1 MTAPKAQAAL
11 AKAMRD
17 GSFAPVYLLHG
28 DDDFRKEAAVRQLV
42 ASAVEAGLRDFN
54 VELRRG
60 ADLDA
65 ETLGALLATPP
76 MMADRRVLVVR
87 DVGALR
93 KDARTE
99 LDRYL
104 ARPAADA
111 VVVLVAPAG
120 AKPDRPLLDHAAVS
134 AVEFKPLEGDKL
146 PGWIVGH
153 ARTELGVEITPEAAS
168 LLLAAVGADLPSLA
182 TELDKLASYAGER
195 AIDEEAVS
203 AIVGV
208 RRGETLGDF
217 LDAVAARDAAR
228 ALALLPHVQQQPK
241 ASAVTTVMALGAQT
255 LMLAWAQA
263 ARAEGM
269 GAGVVAK
276 ELWTVL
282 KESGGVFLGRPW
294 GEAVAA
300 WTRYYPGW
308 SAAALD
314 AALDALLAADVA
326 LKESRVSSDEQVLAT
341 LVLTLCAPDAAH
353 DRSAA

>member
-1 MTAPKAQAAL
+1 MSAPKAQAAL

-28 DDDFRKEAAVRQLV
+28 DDDFRKEAAVRALV
-42 ASAVEAGLRDFN
+42 ASAVEPGLRDFN

-76 MMADRRVLVVR
+76 LMADRRVLVVR
-87 DVGALR
+87 DAGALG
-93 KDARTE
+93 KDVRVQ

-111 VVVLVAPAG
+111 VVVLVVPAG
-120 AKPDRPLLDHAAVS
+120 AKADRGLLDHAAVS
-134 AVEFKPLEGDKL
+134 AVEFEPLKGDKL
-146 PGWIVGH
+146 PGWIVNH
-153 ARTELGVEITPEAAS
+153 ARAEVGAEITPEGAS
-168 LLLAAVGADLPSLA
+168 LLLAAVGADLPALA
-182 TELDKLASYAGER
+182 TELAKLASYAGDR
-195 AIDEEAVS
+195 AIDEDAVS

-228 ALALLPHVQQQPK
+228 ALALLPHVLQQPK
-241 ASAVTTVMALGAQT
+241 ANAVTTVMALGAQT

-269 GAGVVAK
+269 PAGAVAK

-282 KESGGVFLGRPW
+282 KESGGFLGRPW
-294 GEAVAA
+294 GEAIAA

-308 SAAALD
+308 SAPALD

>member
-1 MTAPKAQAAL
+1 MSAPKSQAAL

-17 GSFAPVYLLHG
+17 GSFAPVYVLHG

-42 ASAVEAGLRDFN
+42 GRAVEPGLQDFN

-65 ETLGALLATPP
+65 ETLGALLGTPP
-76 MMADRRVLVVR
+76 MMADRRVVVVR
-87 DVGALR
+87 DVAALR
-93 KDARTE
+93 KDARAQ

-104 ARPAADA
+104 ARPAADT

-120 AKPDRPLLDHAAVS
+120 TKADRGLLDHASVT
-134 AVEFKPLEGDKL
+134 AVEFEPLKEDRL
-146 PGWIVGH
+146 PAWITSH
-153 ARTELGVEITPEAAS
+153 ARGELGVEIGPEAAS
-168 LLLAAVGADLPSLA
+168 LLLAAVGPDLPALA
-182 TELDKLASYAGER
+182 TELDKLASYAGD
-195 AIDEEAVS
+195 APIDEAAVT

-217 LDAVAARDAAR
+217 LDAVGARDAGR
-228 ALALLPHVQQQPK
+228 ALALLPHVLQQPK
-241 ASAVTTVMALGAQT
+241 ANAVTTVMALGAQT

-269 GAGVVAK
+269 ASGAVAK

-282 KESGGVFLGRPW
+282 KESGPFLGRPW
-294 GEAVAA
+294 GEAIAA

-326 LKESRVSSDEQVLAT
+326 LKESRVSSDEQILASLVLA
-341 LVLTLCAPDAAH
+341 LCAPDAAH

>member
-1 MTAPKAQAAL
+1 MSATKAQAAL

-42 ASAVEAGLRDFN
+42 ARAVDAGLRDFN
-54 VELRRG
+54 VETRRG
-60 ADLDA
+60 PDLDA
-65 ETLGALLATPP
+65 ETLGALLGTPP

-87 DVGALR
+87 DAGALR
-93 KDARTE
+93 KDARAQ

-111 VVVLVAPAG
+111 VVVLVVPAG

-134 AVEFKPLEGDKL
+134 CVEFEPLKGDRL
-146 PGWIVGH
+146 PGWIANH
-153 ARTELGVEITPEAAS
+153 ARAELGVEITPEGAN
-168 LLLAAVGADLPSLA
+168 LLLAAVGADLPALA
-182 TELDKLASYAGER
+182 TELDKLASYAGDR
-195 AIDEEAVS
+195 PIDEEAVS

-228 ALALLPHVQQQPK
+228 ALLLLPHVLQQPK
-241 ASAVTTVMALGAQT
+241 ANAVTTVMALGAQT

-269 GAGVVAK
+269 GAGAVAK

-282 KESGGVFLGRPW
+282 KESGPFLGRPW
-294 GEAVAA
+294 GEAIAA